1 MFYGLDDKNNKVCI
15 DDAVKTNKYYCLE
28 CGEELILKK
37 GAIKVHHFAHKSTE
51 NCLYS
56 NREMSAWHLEWQSHF
71 DKKQCEVI
79 CRSKD
84 EVYIA
89 DVLLNNTVIEF
100 QHSPISYYD
109 VEDRTL
115 FHVGCG
121 RKIIWLFD
129 FRHKYNNA
137 IKERNNCSFDYFVA
151 CTKFNMQD
159 SERENLFNWDR
170 PNESITAIYY
180 YSEEE
185 PSYLFLQLDDDL
197 IIHVDWNLR
206 DEEKDDAS
214 FEYFSGDKLTK
225 EEFLERVQQISRE

>member
-1 MFYGLDDKNNKVCI
+1 MFYGLDCKNNKVCI
-15 DDAVKTNKYYCLE
+15 DDAVKTNKYYCPE

-100 QHSPISYYD
+100 QHSPISSI
-109 VEDRTL
+109 EIKERTY
-115 FHVGCG
+115 FHKANG

-129 FRHKYNNA
+129 FRQKYGSTIFGYSDA
-137 IKERNNCSFDYFVA
+137 
-151 CTKFNMQD
+151 KFNYACGYEKCYQK
-159 SERENLFNWDR
+159 SNSFSWEQ
-170 PNESITAIYY
+170 PNCAILAVPYY
-180 YSEEE
+180 A
-185 PSYLFLQLDDDL
+185 PDKWAWLFLQLTDNL
-197 IIHVDWNLR
+197 IVDVDWNVISSN
-206 DEEKDDAS
+206 DNVS
-214 FEYFSGDKLTK
+214 FKCFSGDKLTK
-225 EEFLERVQQISRE
+225 EEFLKRVQQISEE